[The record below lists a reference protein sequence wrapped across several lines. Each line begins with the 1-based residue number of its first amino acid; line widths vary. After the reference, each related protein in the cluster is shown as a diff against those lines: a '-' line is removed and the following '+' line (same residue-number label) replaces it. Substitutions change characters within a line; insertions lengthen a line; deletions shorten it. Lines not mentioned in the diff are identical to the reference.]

1 MCLAQEILFPDMV
14 PIPGGSFLMGSEE
27 GREDE
32 IPPHIVELS
41 PFWIAR
47 SAVTNSEYG
56 LFLRDTGGATPP
68 AWEEPRFNH
77 PGQPVVAVNWFEAA
91 AYCAWLSERTGEP
104 YRLPTEAEREMA
116 CRAGTQT
123 AYPWGDTA
131 ERELGDYGRR
141 WYEGGPEIAGGP
153 SNAFGLYNMAD
164 NVHEWCLDWYGKDYY
179 KLSPARDPG
188 GPETGSRRAS
198 RGGSWRHQIKVTRSS
213 ARSSLDPSFRY
224 TDYGFRVVR

>member
-1 MCLAQEILFPDMV
+1 MAQEILFPDMV

-32 IPPHIVELS
+32 ILPHIVEIS

-91 AYCAWLSERTGEP
+91 AYCGVSERTAASGATLRNP
-104 YRLPTEAEREMA
+104 RSKLACPGPRRMLRPLLPNRK
-116 CRAGTQT
+116 
-123 AYPWGDTA
+123 PFPS
-131 ERELGDYGRR
+131 
-141 WYEGGPEIAGGP
+141 GGG
-153 SNAFGLYNMAD
+153 
-164 NVHEWCLDWYGKDYY
+164 
-179 KLSPARDPG
+179 
-188 GPETGSRRAS
+188 
-198 RGGSWRHQIKVTRSS
+198 
-213 ARSSLDPSFRY
+213 
-224 TDYGFRVVR
+224 VVKTLVSKY

>member
-1 MCLAQEILFPDMV
+1 
-14 PIPGGSFLMGSEE
+14 
-27 GREDE
+27 
-32 IPPHIVELS
+32 
-41 PFWIAR
+41 
-47 SAVTNSEYG
+47 
-56 LFLRDTGGATPP
+56 
-68 AWEEPRFNH
+68 
-77 PGQPVVAVNWFEAA
+77 
-91 AYCAWLSERTGEP
+91 
-104 YRLPTEAEREMA
+104 MA

-123 AYPWGDTA
+123 AYPWGDAA
-131 ERELGDYGRR
+131 ERDLGDYGRR

-164 NVHEWCLDWYGKDYY
+164 NVHEWCLEWYGKDYY